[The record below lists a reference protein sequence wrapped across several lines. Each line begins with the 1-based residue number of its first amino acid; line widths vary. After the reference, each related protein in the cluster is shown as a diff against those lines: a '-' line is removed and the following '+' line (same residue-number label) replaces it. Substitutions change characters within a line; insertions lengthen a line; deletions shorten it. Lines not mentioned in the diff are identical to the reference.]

1 MYAVYH
7 PDYEYQA
14 WHSFVAFVIVTW
26 LATFFIVFCNRL
38 LAPLQHF
45 GLFLVII
52 GGIVTI
58 LVLAIMPSQTGAGY
72 ASASFVWTEF
82 VNQTG
87 WSDGVCFLA
96 GVLNGAFAIGTPDA
110 VTHLA
115 EELPNPKVDLPK
127 AVFAQIGLGFLTT
140 FLFAIA
146 LFYSVN
152 DLDAVANPPASFP
165 LAVVYLQ
172 ATGSPGGAFG
182 LLFLVFLSIMI
193 CTIGTTLMVG
203 RLWWTLARDN
213 ATPFPKFFSRVNET
227 LSCPVEATV
236 FCSLLATGLGAIQ
249 LGSKTAFSSLVGS
262 FIILTTSSYFL
273 AFFPN
278 LLTGRK
284 YVPAGPFHMGKFGFL
299 INGIACTLIVFFN
312 VFFCFPYVYPVDTL
326 DYMNCE
332 LSLIKLLVSTNSQ
345 TGNSVI
351 LVGVIVLTAFW
362 WFVHGTRKYP
372 GPKLA
377 GLYLE

>member
-1 MYAVYH
+1 MTA
-7 PDYEYQA
+7 
-14 WHSFVAFVIVTW
+14 
-26 LATFFIVFCNRL
+26 
-38 LAPLQHF
+38 
-45 GLFLVII
+45 
-52 GGIVTI
+52 
-58 LVLAIMPSQTGAGY
+58 
-72 ASASFVWTEF
+72 
-82 VNQTG
+82 
-87 WSDGVCFLA
+87 
-96 GVLNGAFAIGTPDA
+96 
-110 VTHLA
+110 
-115 EELPNPKVDLPK
+115 
-127 AVFAQIGLGFLTT
+127 

-146 LFYSVN
+146 LFYSVT
-152 DLDAVANPPASFP
+152 DLDSVANPPASFP
-165 LAVVYLQ
+165 LAEVYLQ
-172 ATGSPGGAFG
+172 ATGTPGGAFG
-182 LLFLVFLSIMI
+182 LLFIVLLSIMI
-193 CTIGTTLMVG
+193 CTIGTVLMVG

-213 ATPFPKFFSRVNET
+213 ATPFASFFSRVNER

-236 FCSLLATGLGAIQ
+236 FCAILTTGLGAIQ

-284 YVPAGPFHMGKFGFL
+284 YVPKGPFYMGKFGFV

-312 VFFCFPYVYPVDTL
+312 VFFCFPYAYPVETL
-326 DYMNCE
+326 DIMNCKSMASGRGM
-332 LSLIKLLVSTNSQ
+332 LADSS

-362 WFVHGTRKYP
+362 WLVHGMRKYP